1 MKPKHIVSLLVAGVA
16 ACSAI
21 LSTEARAASFLI
33 PDVTQWI
40 GPAAGAGVSQAVLS
54 IQWPGQTNA
63 WSWGYRWQ
71 STESKTGGDMLAAFA
86 AASNGAFVVTGL
98 SGGFVSNIEWQGNSF
113 PGYNA
118 GTGQY
123 LQYFVNNAQQSG
135 NYNDGAA
142 PGGAHVLPP
151 LGSPYDEAGPG
162 EWVASNTGV
171 GGRPLADGS
180 WDGWSYSAFGDA
192 GPAQAVNA
200 PAAIPEPSS
209 ILLIAGASLTLLRR
223 KRSV

>member
-1 MKPKHIVSLLVAGVA
+1 MRLIAAGA
-16 ACSAI
+16 LICSAT
-21 LSTEARAASFLI
+21 LVEARAASFLI
-33 PDVTQWI
+33 SDVTHWV
-40 GPAAGAGVSQAVLS
+40 GPDAGVGVSQAVMV
-54 IQWPGQTNA
+54 IQWPSQIQSWA
-63 WSWGYRWQ
+63 WGYRWQ
-71 STESKTGGDMLAAFA
+71 TSEAKTGADMLNALAGS
-86 AASNGAFVVTGL
+86 SNGAFTASGVA
-98 SGGFVSNIEWQGNSF
+98 GGFVFDLQWQGNSF
-113 PGYNA
+113 PPYNS

-123 LQYFVNNAQQSG
+123 LQYFVNNAQNSG

-171 GGRPLADGS
+171 LGRPLVDGS
-180 WDGWSYSAFGDA
+180 WDGWRYAAFGES

-200 PAAIPEPSS
+200 PAAIPEPGS

-223 KRSV
+223 RRVA